1 MPVASLSRKDEGG
14 RAPAA
19 EPSWHSRACLWL
31 LFGTL
36 VWGLSFPL
44 LKVIA
49 LAQQRLVPGASSWFL
64 ASLTVCVRFAAAAL
78 ALLCWCLPT
87 LGRLT
92 RSEVWHGLGLGVF
105 GGAGMFLQVDGL
117 MYTAASTSAFLTQMT
132 CLLIP
137 LWVALQHRRFPS
149 VMVLASVGIVLAGVT
164 VLARFDWRQMRMGR
178 GEAETILA
186 TLFFTAQIL
195 WLERPCF
202 AENRTSHFSLVMFGV
217 IGLMFLPVTLAT
229 TPSWPALFTAYDS
242 RVVIGC
248 TLVIIWFCTVVSYG
262 LMNHWQPRVTATEAG
277 LIYCAE
283 PLFASVFALF
293 LPGWLAGPA
302 RINYA
307 NETLTRNLLVGGG
320 LITLANLLI
329 QIPGRRNRN
338 SEEH

>member
-1 MPVASLSRKDEGG
+1 MPVASPSRKDGG
-14 RAPAA
+14 RRALAA

-87 LGRLT
+87 LRRLT
-92 RSEVWHGLGLGVF
+92 RSEIWHGLGLGVF
-105 GGAGMFLQVDGL
+105 GGIGMFLQVDGL

-137 LWVALQHRRFPS
+137 LWVAFQHRRFPS
-149 VMVLASVGIVLAGVT
+149 LLVLVSV
-164 VLARFDWRQMRMGR
+164 
-178 GEAETILA
+178 
-186 TLFFTAQIL
+186 
-195 WLERPCF
+195 
-202 AENRTSHFSLVMFGV
+202 V

-242 RVVIGC
+242 EVVIGC
-248 TLVIIWFCTVVSYG
+248 TLVIIWCCTVVSYG

-307 NETLTRNLLVGGG
+307 NGTLTRNLLVGGG
-320 LITLANLLI
+320 LITLANVLI

>member
-1 MPVASLSRKDEGG
+1 MPVASPSRKDEVG

-78 ALLCWCLPT
+78 ALFCWCLPT

-92 RSEVWHGLGLGVF
+92 RSEIWHGLGLGVF

-149 VMVLASVGIVLAGVT
+149 LMVLASVGIVLATLVTAVINATVMPASPSVPIVAIAILISILVGV
-164 VLARFDWRQMRMGR
+164 AAGM
-178 GEAETILA
+178 A
-186 TLFFTAQIL
+186 
-195 WLERPCF
+195 
-202 AENRTSHFSLVMFGV
+202 
-217 IGLMFLPVTLAT
+217 
-229 TPSWPALFTAYDS
+229 PALRGARLDP
-242 RVVIGC
+242 V
-248 TLVIIWFCTVVSYG
+248 
-262 LMNHWQPRVTATEAG
+262 EA
-277 LIYCAE
+277 LRHE
-283 PLFASVFALF
+283 
-293 LPGWLAGPA
+293 
-302 RINYA
+302 
-307 NETLTRNLLVGGG
+307 
-320 LITLANLLI
+320 
-329 QIPGRRNRN
+329 
-338 SEEH
+338 

>member
-1 MPVASLSRKDEGG
+1 MPVASPSRKDEGG

-92 RSEVWHGLGLGVF
+92 RSEIWHGVGLGVF
-105 GGAGMFLQVDGL
+105 GGIGMFLQVDGL

-137 LWVALQHRRFPS
+137 LWVA
-149 VMVLASVGIVLAGVT
+149 V
-164 VLARFDWRQMRMGR
+164 
-178 GEAETILA
+178 
-186 TLFFTAQIL
+186 
-195 WLERPCF
+195 
-202 AENRTSHFSLVMFGV
+202 
-217 IGLMFLPVTLAT
+217 
-229 TPSWPALFTAYDS
+229 
-242 RVVIGC
+242 GC
-248 TLVIIWFCTVVSYG
+248 TLVIIWCCTVVSYG

-320 LITLANLLI
+320 LITLANILI

-338 SEEH
+338 